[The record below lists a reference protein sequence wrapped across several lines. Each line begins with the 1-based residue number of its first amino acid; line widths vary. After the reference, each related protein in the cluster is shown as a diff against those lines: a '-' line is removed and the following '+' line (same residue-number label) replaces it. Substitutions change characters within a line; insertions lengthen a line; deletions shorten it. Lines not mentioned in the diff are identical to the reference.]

1 MSWDNIEQLKICLD
15 LLEAIINIGKCQYI
29 LEVKYTKFQKVPA
42 TDITLNKN
50 KCSEQSLKQ
59 LIINC
64 YFSRVYIWMMVIK
77 RPSLFYS
84 VLLFNFK
91 QSVEWQISSFT
102 VGCLHTGDLMCYC
115 LFAYFLLHNHIY
127 SKQLIRVS

>member
-1 MSWDNIEQLKICLD
+1 MKQLNVLENILMSWDNIEQLKICLD

-29 LEVKYTKFQKVPA
+29 LEVKYTKFQKIPA

-64 YFSRVYIWMMVIK
+64 YFSRVYI
-77 RPSLFYS
+77 
-84 VLLFNFK
+84 
-91 QSVEWQISSFT
+91 
-102 VGCLHTGDLMCYC
+102 
-115 LFAYFLLHNHIY
+115 
-127 SKQLIRVS
+127 